1 MNDAIHGFIRQ
12 GNCELLASNIV
23 QGNIYEIS
31 RFFTSYSQPS
41 YKIVPHPAQIHFTGK
56 TIIKHIPE
64 LPASIPLHC
73 FYLIDYSLL
82 ASRSKNEILSDIFG
96 RIKMIQPPKEKL
108 TSDNRITL
116 RCDIYMQN
124 IRKEDVQVTL
134 WGDVARTVNVDA
146 IRTTPPPALA
156 VFTSLKVT
164 KYPNKI
170 AYQTQGTPSFS

>member
-82 ASRSKNEILSDIFG
+82 ASRSKNEILSEKKMYKSLCGETLHAQLMLMLLGQHLHLHLRFLQALRLPSIQTKLH
-96 RIKMIQPPKEKL
+96 IKHREHLLFPE
-108 TSDNRITL
+108 SR
-116 RCDIYMQN
+116 
-124 IRKEDVQVTL
+124 
-134 WGDVARTVNVDA
+134 
-146 IRTTPPPALA
+146 
-156 VFTSLKVT
+156 
-164 KYPNKI
+164 
-170 AYQTQGTPSFS
+170 YQRG